1 MESWGRPQWRI
12 RLALWGRG
20 QSHLLRVVVQAG
32 GERWKFG
39 TVSGYGADIWLIINK
54 SLKGQFWWPDWGWRP
69 AIAWG
74 EDEFSAVFASKCFW
88 TRVMG
93 ACNCEGIQMPY
104 EKVVQMIT
112 QKWATRGGDDGLWED
127 KRTKC
132 MSASMMVKSM
142 DGGGEEPEKAQRT
155 IGSGQRMGIQLQ
167 GAKYSLLNPTFHG
180 NVAPAISHF
189 LSHGRRTELVFN
201 TNA

>member
-142 DGGGEEPEKAQRT
+142 DGGGGRAWESPKDNREWSE
-155 IGSGQRMGIQLQ
+155 
-167 GAKYSLLNPTFHG
+167 NG
-180 NVAPAISHF
+180 NSTSRSQVFSFKPHF
-189 LSHGRRTELVFN
+189 SWECSSSYQPLP
-201 TNA
+201 